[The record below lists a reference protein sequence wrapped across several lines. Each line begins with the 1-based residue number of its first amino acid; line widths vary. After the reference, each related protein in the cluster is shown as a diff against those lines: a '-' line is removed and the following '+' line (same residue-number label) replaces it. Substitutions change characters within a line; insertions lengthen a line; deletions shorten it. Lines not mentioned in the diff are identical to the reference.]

1 MSITSIENLSN
12 ELFYEIFAYFDGFEF
27 YEAFSNLNHRFQQLL
42 NSSILQFKIV
52 IGSLS
57 GETYMNEYEQLARIN
72 RQQIASLVVSL
83 SSIEMDFFSLYP
95 IDLFVNLESLIL
107 NRIPSQILISIFTG
121 LTNLS
126 RLRSL
131 NITTEWESWDLT
143 EIYRL
148 VFTSRNLTYFAC
160 SSETSMVSLQLPVAT
175 NEQLTTIERLII
187 DHSCNFNDLSL
198 IVSYTPQLRYLHMS
212 LLDDEN
218 YSSSKRL
225 PIGLFNLT
233 HISIESCKIK
243 FDEFKLFFR
252 ETECNLKFLRINIES
267 HDRNYLDADQWEN
280 LISECLPQLEIFQ
293 FKCSRAV
300 NRKSSFLKCYK
311 PPHPCTSLFWI
322 EHRWTWEVEMDSFSV
337 VYSIRL
343 YKDRWYD
350 GYSSIELSKS
360 TLLTITSIPSYAL
373 NLHIRDI
380 LIVTPIYNLEIL
392 DTMDSITL
400 TEIINYLPALDSLK
414 ISSLTLF
421 QSKFSSYTSSNSKIT
436 KVYFQ
441 YVETMEEIVFIFK
454 ICPCLTYLKADIM
467 NEIDYKSFLKDILP
481 RIHKKCNQYLRSI
494 CLHLRTI
501 IDNEL
506 FNKIYDHQKLRH
518 DYTIE
523 RDCGNIYLHRK

>member
-187 DHSCNFNDLSL
+187 DHS
-198 IVSYTPQLRYLHMS
+198 
-212 LLDDEN
+212 
-218 YSSSKRL
+218 
-225 PIGLFNLT
+225 
-233 HISIESCKIK
+233 
-243 FDEFKLFFR
+243 
-252 ETECNLKFLRINIES
+252 
-267 HDRNYLDADQWEN
+267 
-280 LISECLPQLEIFQ
+280 
-293 FKCSRAV
+293 
-300 NRKSSFLKCYK
+300 
-311 PPHPCTSLFWI
+311 
-322 EHRWTWEVEMDSFSV
+322 
-337 VYSIRL
+337 
-343 YKDRWYD
+343 
-350 GYSSIELSKS
+350 
-360 TLLTITSIPSYAL
+360 
-373 NLHIRDI
+373 
-380 LIVTPIYNLEIL
+380 
-392 DTMDSITL
+392 
-400 TEIINYLPALDSLK
+400 
-414 ISSLTLF
+414 
-421 QSKFSSYTSSNSKIT
+421 
-436 KVYFQ
+436 
-441 YVETMEEIVFIFK
+441 
-454 ICPCLTYLKADIM
+454 
-467 NEIDYKSFLKDILP
+467 
-481 RIHKKCNQYLRSI
+481 
-494 CLHLRTI
+494 
-501 IDNEL
+501 
-506 FNKIYDHQKLRH
+506 
-518 DYTIE
+518 
-523 RDCGNIYLHRK
+523 